1 MSRPGA
7 ARLSSCRLFLLA
19 IQLSRSRLGLHLDA
33 LALGLAARLD
43 GGVVG
48 GFVVRRPGVH
58 VVVGIRQR
66 RIVLLVRVPV
76 EQERR
81 LDAQRGEHRLGALH
95 EAPTA
100 LLEDAGDPSLER
112 GRVRVRVSLGRGQAP
127 GQRALAR
134 ELDVALVAEL
144 VGAAVD
150 DPRGV
155 GSYPK
160 KIQQG
165 ETPTRDEIT
174 GTSFSTHRPVSPG
187 SNAFCMSRKKDSHL
201 ELD

>member
-33 LALGLAARLD
+33 LALGLAARLVDGVDRLD
-43 GGVVG
+43 GGVVVG

-81 LDAQRGEHRLGALH
+81 LDAKRGEHRLGALH

-134 ELDVALVAEL
+134 ELDVALVEEL

-165 ETPTRDEIT
+165 ETPTRDE
-174 GTSFSTHRPVSPG
+174 
-187 SNAFCMSRKKDSHL
+187 NL
-201 ELD
+201 QQ